1 MKNILKKF
9 AIIAVCTAI
18 FIALFFVARKN
29 YLLYHSIIEF
39 FAIFT
44 GLSISLVSFATRGFN
59 QNRIFMKFGIVYL
72 FVPIVDFLH
81 TLAYKGMDVFRNWT
95 ANQPTQFWIVGRSL
109 EVLGFFLILFF
120 PKITERVLF
129 FLFSSL
135 TTLLISAVWL
145 GFFPDCFI
153 EGSGLTVFKIAMEY
167 VIVSVLL
174 LVLIKCIK
182 SRDASISAFR
192 RSIVLAIIFTILGE
206 LSFTLYV
213 DVYGFFNFLG
223 HVFRFV
229 SYLVILNGVIVNS
242 LKDPIQSL
250 LIELNREK
258 EHLEKVARR
267 DTLTDLF
274 NRAYFNEWIQRQVDH
289 ASLCKVPLS
298 FIMIDVDDFKKIN
311 DSFGHLTGDKVLRTV
326 ARCIASSIRSSDF
339 PARYGGDEFIVVLHD
354 VSEKQAEQIAQ
365 RIREKVVASKEL
377 GLNVDI
383 SYGVAELEPGVDY
396 LKALHKAD
404 EAMYRMKKSK
414 TAFPEIQTEKP

>member
-1 MKNILKKF
+1 MRNILKKF
-9 AIIAVCTAI
+9 AIIAAYTSI
-18 FIALFFVARKN
+18 FIALLFVARKN

-81 TLAYKGMDVFRNWT
+81 TLAYKGMGVFRNWT
-95 ANQPTQFWIVGRSL
+95 ANQPTQFWIAGRSL

-120 PKITERVLF
+120 PKITERALF
-129 FLFSSL
+129 FLFGPL
-135 TTLLISAVWL
+135 TAFLISAVWF
-145 GFFPDCFI
+145 GFFPDCFV

-167 VIVSVLL
+167 LMVSVLL
-174 LVLIKCIK
+174 LVLIKCMR
-182 SRDASISAFR
+182 SRDTSISVLR
-192 RSIVLAIIFTILGE
+192 RSIVSAIVFTILGE

-242 LKDPIQSL
+242 LKDPVQSL
-250 LIELNREK
+250 LLELNRER
-258 EHLEKVARR
+258 EHLEEVARR
-267 DTLTDLF
+267 DTLTNLF
-274 NRAYFNEWIQRQVDH
+274 NRAHFNEWIQRQTKH
-289 ASLCKVPLS
+289 AALCKIPLS

-311 DSFGHLTGDKVLRTV
+311 DSFGHITGDEVLKTV

-339 PARYGGDEFIVVLHD
+339 AARYGGDEFIVVLHD
-354 VSEKQAEQIAQ
+354 ASEKQAEQIAQ
-365 RIREKVVASKEL
+365 RIREKVAVSKEL

-383 SYGVAELEPGVDY
+383 SYGVAELEPGADH
-396 LKALHKAD
+396 LKVLQKAD
-404 EAMYRMKKSK
+404 EAMYRMKKAK
-414 TAFPEIQTEKP
+414 KAPLDIQG